1 LFQQVILPEAVFRE
15 LLSPQAPEEIR
26 VWCSSMPAW
35 CRVEAA
41 KAIPSELMQLG
52 AGEREA
58 IALTE
63 QLRADLLLIDET
75 RGRRAARK
83 RGLPITG
90 TLGILDQAAALGL
103 IDINEALRRLRHTNF
118 RASAAL
124 LKKLTELS
132 EPEQ

>member
-1 LFQQVILPEAVFRE
+1 MIVVSDTTAMNYLILIGYPSVLHDLFQQVILPEAVFE
-15 LLSPQAPEEIR
+15 NCCPPQAPEEIR

-75 RGRRAARK
+75 RGRRAARNEDCPSPV
-83 RGLPITG
+83 RL
-90 TLGILDQAAALGL
+90 ASL
-103 IDINEALRRLRHTNF
+103 IRRL
-118 RASAAL
+118 L
-124 LKKLTELS
+124 
-132 EPEQ
+132 